1 MEFKLFGPGHY
12 PSSRF
17 KAGLGG
23 LFALDDAA
31 WETLAKWF
39 LTAETLDV
47 NKGMST
53 HDIVAASMRPEEFEE
68 AAEVVLYMLQA
79 WHAQGL
85 QLKELQRDLMV
96 LGYHSDQ
103 IERLAT
109 LLDRLSPVK
118 AEAYQQLMREYHET
132 ATVPILQ
139 DIDLICDIR
148 PIFEHYNYPP
158 PAAGKEIL
166 SHTKLLGFSCV
177 VLAELEAGDRN
188 GKAHTFSFQMTEER
202 LGQLQNALKRVAEQM
217 DILKAKTNAM
227 DSEQPNTK
235 RRLLEL

>member
-1 MEFKLFGPGHY
+1 MEFKLFGPGGY

-17 KAGLGG
+17 KAGLSG

-31 WETLAKWF
+31 WDTLANWF

-47 NKGMST
+47 NKGLSSPT
-53 HDIVAASMRPEEFEE
+53 IVAGSIRPEEFEE

-85 QLKELQRDLMV
+85 QINELQRDLML
-96 LGYHSDQ
+96 LGYHREQ
-103 IERLAT
+103 IERLTA
-109 LLDRLSPVK
+109 LLNRVSKIKVD
-118 AEAYQQLMREYHET
+118 AHQHLMREYHET
-132 ATVPILQ
+132 ATVPMLQ

-158 PAAGKEIL
+158 EESGKL

-177 VLAELEAGDRN
+177 VLAELEAVDRN

-202 LGQLQNALKRVAEQM
+202 LIQLQNALKSVAEQM
-217 DILKAKTNAM
+217 DILKTKTNAM
-227 DSEQPNTK
+227 DTEQPSAK
-235 RRLLEL
+235 RRLVEF